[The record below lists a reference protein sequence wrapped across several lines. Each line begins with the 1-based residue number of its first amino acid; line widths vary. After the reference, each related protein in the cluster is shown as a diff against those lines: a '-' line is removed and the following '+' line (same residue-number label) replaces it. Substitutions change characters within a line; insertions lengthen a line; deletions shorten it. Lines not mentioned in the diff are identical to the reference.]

1 MWRLLYSES
10 VFIFHVTNSKPARV
24 QRCIQARNFSWPWIL
39 TCSSKTET
47 SMPATS
53 CLSTYIL
60 YFHIMTLSNH
70 TSVGGTLTFV
80 MRSHADF
87 QYMLLCCFFLCLP
100 SKCAK
105 WESKGLFCYYSL
117 AANGNSFFRLS
128 IKKNIDIQYKSNLYL
143 WCVYKQNTRHTIIKL
158 DSQQKCMLS
167 TFSYKTVCFDL

>member
-87 QYMLLCCFFLCLP
+87 QYMLLCCFVDVYLQSVQSEDPRAFFVIIHSLLMEIP
-100 SKCAK
+100 SFDWALRKILIF
-105 WESKGLFCYYSL
+105 SKKATSTCGVCTNRIQGIQSL
-117 AANGNSFFRLS
+117 N
-128 IKKNIDIQYKSNLYL
+128 
-143 WCVYKQNTRHTIIKL
+143 
-158 DSQQKCMLS
+158 
-167 TFSYKTVCFDL
+167 